1 MVWVLAFVHLTLQAG
16 LCNHSSAEQQEAR
29 PARCNAGALQGSST
43 ADRQHRKSTAAN
55 AGPPC
60 SLQFTAA
67 HFPPL
72 AEFIWA
78 RYFTLK
84 PKVYHYHLLNTV
96 SHFKNP
102 SPLASCYVWCSL
114 FQLILITC
122 LQSAYGSP
130 LESHLAAA
138 AKQGNWVFELASFNA
153 KPFCTFHAEKL
164 MCFLSFS
171 EK

>member
-1 MVWVLAFVHLTLQAG
+1 MVCVHLTLQVG
-16 LCNHSSAEQQEAR
+16 LCNHSSVEQQEAR
-29 PARCNAGALQGSST
+29 PAPCNAGALQGSST
-43 ADRQHRKSTAAN
+43 ADWQHRGKAAN
-55 AGPPC
+55 AGPLR
-60 SLQFTAA
+60 SLQFTAT

-78 RYFTLK
+78 MYFMLK
-84 PKVYHYHLLNTV
+84 PKVYHNHLLNIV

-102 SPLASCYVWCSL
+102 SPLAFYYVWCSL

-122 LQSAYGSP
+122 LQSAFGSP

-138 AKQGNWVFELASFNA
+138 AKQGNWVFKLASFSA

-164 MCFLSFS
+164 MCFLPFS